1 MSCIKIVILVSL
13 GLWLWSKNENIDF
26 KDITV
31 KLIENIKVSKLM
43 GKHTKRGNF
52 ILGKI
57 HKTIWYLYV
66 WHVLRFDSTKIIMK
80 RNFKNNVIYQ

>member
-13 GLWLWSKNENIDF
+13 GLWLWSKNENKDF

-43 GKHTKRGNF
+43 G
-52 ILGKI
+52 
-57 HKTIWYLYV
+57 
-66 WHVLRFDSTKIIMK
+66 
-80 RNFKNNVIYQ
+80 